1 MSKLRHCYWQ
11 LSSGLHSHCPGT
23 PYARRFHEPGGACA
37 CEGCSQ
43 SGRQLHAEP
52 LFLDCCGLVRR
63 VMRRMRRLL
72 GFRFGPG
79 NQAYQV
85 GQVALGISTTALMR
99 RLLGFRLG
107 QGNQAYQVGIGRLL
121 PKPDGGGISL
131 GVGDA
136 QKPHPFE
143 GP

>member
-72 GFRFGPG
+72 GFR
-79 NQAYQV
+79 
-85 GQVALGISTTALMR
+85 
-99 RLLGFRLG
+99 LG